1 MNELTYITKTLKVR
15 VKDKHVSVLCQMAKN
30 VNFVWNY
37 VNELSSRFIQERQK
51 LLSNFDLQKYTDGCS
66 KELGLHSQTVQS
78 ICKEYATRRKQFK
91 KNKLKWRK
99 TSGSKRSLGW
109 IPINTK
115 AASWKNGQVY
125 FNGNYFSVWDSYGLS
140 KYTFKNA
147 TFSEDARGRWY
158 FNVVVEIPR
167 TLSSG
172 QGSVG
177 VDLGFKESAVCS
189 DGFKTENNRIYRS
202 YEKKLAIAQRSNNK
216 VRTRAIHAKIA
227 NIRKDTL
234 HKFTSHL
241 VKNYSEIYVGDLSI
255 KKMLK
260 AKRGKS
266 TLDAAH
272 GMTRSMLVYKCD
284 NAGIH
289 ANVNVDERNTTRTC
303 HSCKSLTGPKGLDG
317 LRIRV
322 WTCRVC
328 GDTHNRD
335 ENSAKNILEV
345 GHGLLAV
352 GIPCL

>member
-1 MNELTYITKTLKVR
+1 MDNLTTIKTLKLR
-15 VKDKHVSVLCQMAKN
+15 VKDKHRDVLCLMAKN
-30 VNFVWNY
+30 VNYVWNF
-37 VNELSSRFIQERQK
+37 VNELSTRSIVEHNKF
-51 LLSNFDLQKYTDGCS
+51 LSGRDLQKYTDGSS
-66 KELGLHSQTVQS
+66 KLLNLHSQTIQG
-78 ICKEYATRRKQFK
+78 ICDEYATRRSQFK
-91 KNKLKWRK
+91 KRKLKWRK
-99 TSGSKRSLGW
+99 SGGSKRSLGW
-109 IPINTK
+109 VPFK
-115 AASWKNGQVY
+115 APAISYKNGQIH
-125 FNGNYFSVWDSYGLS
+125 FNKHHFSIWDSYGLS
-140 KYTFKNA
+140 KYKFKSGSFN
-147 TFSEDARGRWY
+147 EDARGRWY
-158 FNVVVEIPR
+158 FNVVVEVPR
-167 TLSSG
+167 ILSSS

-177 VDLGFKESAVCS
+177 VDLGFKSSATAS
-189 DGFKTENNRIYRS
+189 DRTETLNNRIYRR
-202 YEKKLAIAQRSNNK
+202 YEKLLALHQRANNK
-216 VRTRAIHAKIA
+216 KRVRNIHAKIA

-255 KKMLK
+255 KKMLL

-272 GMTRSMLVYKCD
+272 GMIRSMLVYKCD

-289 ANVNVDERNTTRTC
+289 HDVNVDEKNTTRTC

-322 WTCRVC
+322 WTCCVC

>member
-1 MNELTYITKTLKVR
+1 MNNSELIIKTLKIR
-15 VKDKHVSVLCQMAKN
+15 VKDKHSNDLCQQAKS

-37 VNELSSRFIQERQK
+37 VNDLSSRSIRERGHF
-51 LLSNFDLQKYTDGCS
+51 LSNYDLQSYTNGSAKD
-66 KELGLHSQTVQS
+66 LGLHSQTVQC
-78 ICKEYATRRKQFK
+78 ICKEYSTRRKQFK
-91 KNKLKWRK
+91 RSKLNWR
-99 TSGSKRSLGW
+99 TTFGSKRSLGW
-109 IPINTK
+109 IPINSK

-125 FNGNYFSVWDSYGLS
+125 FNKKYYSVFDSYGLS
-140 KYTFKNA
+140 KYKFKSASFNQ
-147 TFSEDARGRWY
+147 DARGRWY
-158 FNVVVEIPR
+158 FNVVVEVPR
-167 TLSSG
+167 VLSSS

-177 VDLGFKESAVCS
+177 VDLGFKSSATAS
-189 DGFKTENNRIYRS
+189 DGSETKDNRIYRR
-202 YEKKLAIAQRSNNK
+202 YEKLLALHQRANNK
-216 VRTRAIHAKIA
+216 KRVRNIHAKIA

-241 VKNYSEIYVGDLSI
+241 VRNYSEIYVGDLSI
-255 KKMLK
+255 KKMLL

-272 GMTRSMLVYKCD
+272 GMIRSMLVYKCN

-289 ANVNVDERNTTRTC
+289 HDVNVDEKNTTRTC

-322 WTCRVC
+322 WTCCVC

-352 GIPCL
+352 GIPLL

>member
-1 MNELTYITKTLKVR
+1 MNNLTTIKTLKIR
-15 VKDKHVSVLCQMAKN
+15 VKDKHKGVLCQMAKN
-30 VNFVWNY
+30 VNLVWNF
-37 VNELSSRFIQERQK
+37 VNEISTRSIVERNKFLSAR
-51 LLSNFDLQKYTDGCS
+51 DLQKYTDGSS
-66 KELGLHSQTVQS
+66 KLLKLHSQTIQG
-78 ICKEYATRRKQFK
+78 ICDEYATRRIQFK
-91 KNKLKWRK
+91 KRKLKWRK
-99 TSGSKRSLGW
+99 SVGSRRSLGW
-109 IPINTK
+109 VPFK
-115 AASWKNGQVY
+115 ASAVSYKNGQIH
-125 FNGNYFSVWDSYGLS
+125 FNKHHFSIWDSYGLS
-140 KYTFKNA
+140 KYKFKSGSFN
-147 TFSEDARGRWY
+147 EDARGRWY
-158 FNVVVEIPR
+158 FNVAVEVPR
-167 TLSSG
+167 TFSSS

-177 VDLGFKESAVCS
+177 IDLGFKESAVCS
-189 DGFKTENNRIYRS
+189 DGFKTERNRIYRS

-234 HKFTSHL
+234 HKFTHHL

-272 GMTRSMLVYKCD
+272 GMIRSMLVYKCD

-289 ANVNVDERNTTRTC
+289 HNVNVDEKNTTRTC

-322 WTCRVC
+322 WTCCVC

-352 GIPCL
+352 GIPLL